1 MNANT
6 MTTNSITTTAS
17 LNFANIETDVKSG
30 KRVTLDML
38 AAQTGM
44 TKANIRKAL
53 VSNYGARLVFARG
66 RTGGIR
72 ISA

>member
-1 MNANT
+1 MNTNT
-6 MTTNSITTTAS
+6 MTTNSITTAAS

-53 VSNYGARLVFARG
+53 VSNYATRFRPWSYWWYSHLCMM
-66 RTGGIR
+66 
-72 ISA
+72 

>member
-1 MNANT
+1 MNTNT
-6 MTTNSITTTAS
+6 MTTNSTTTAAS

>member
-1 MNANT
+1 
-6 MTTNSITTTAS
+6 MTTNSTTTAAS
-17 LNFANIETDVKSG
+17 LNFASIEADVKMG

>member
-1 MNANT
+1 MNTNT
-6 MTTNSITTTAS
+6 MTTNSTTTAAS

-53 VSNYGARLVFARG
+53 VSNYGARLAFARG

>member
-1 MNANT
+1 MNTDT
-6 MTTNSITTTAS
+6 MTTNSTTTAAT
-17 LNFANIETDVKSG
+17 LNFTSIEAMVMTG

-44 TKANIRKAL
+44 TKVNIRKAL

>member
-1 MNANT
+1 MNTNT
-6 MTTNSITTTAS
+6 MTTNSITTAAS